1 MKQLALAARRLK
13 KSDNAFQPLSLGFSH
28 EKRTTFDG
36 GALVRARV
44 RFRTEAGY
52 PVAWLDDLHKLH
64 HHLRGGGEQQGAWQL
79 PGGAP
84 YASSTSMHAYVGG
97 VKIWR
102 VEGDK
107 LRIRLYGRRSL
118 LEAPRA
124 YAVYAEV
131 AVADAT
137 RWDPKAWQLLGPSQ
151 HHVTFKGLL
160 KGVFPMILA
169 RLLDRPL
176 VAHRVAHYPLVAQT
190 PEDDAVRAEWAKET
204 VAVYTE

>member
-1 MKQLALAARRLK
+1 VGGSK
-13 KSDNAFQPLSLGFSH
+13 KPDHAFQPLSLGFSH
-28 EKRTTFDG
+28 EKRTTFDA

-44 RFRTEAGY
+44 RFRAEGGS

-64 HHLRGGGEQQGAWQL
+64 CNLRGGGEQQGAWQL

-84 YASSTSMHAYVGG
+84 YATSASMHEYVGG
-97 VKIWR
+97 VKIR
-102 VEGDK
+102 RIEGDRF
-107 LRIRLYGRRSL
+107 RIRLYGQRSL
-118 LEAPRA
+118 IEEPRV

-131 AVADAT
+131 PVANAT
-137 RWDPKAWQLLGPSQ
+137 RWDPEAWQILGPSQ
-151 HHVTFKGLL
+151 HHITFKGLL

-176 VAHRVAHYPLVAQT
+176 VTDRAVCYPLVAQT

>member
-1 MKQLALAARRLK
+1 
-13 KSDNAFQPLSLGFSH
+13 
-28 EKRTTFDG
+28 
-36 GALVRARV
+36 
-44 RFRTEAGY
+44 
-52 PVAWLDDLHKLH
+52 
-64 HHLRGGGEQQGAWQL
+64 
-79 PGGAP
+79 
-84 YASSTSMHAYVGG
+84 MHAYVGG

-102 VEGDK
+102 IEGDK

-118 LEAPRA
+118 LEAPHA

-131 AVADAT
+131 PVADAT
-137 RWDPKAWQLLGPSQ
+137 RWDPKAWQILGPSQ

>member
-1 MKQLALAARRLK
+1 M
-13 KSDNAFQPLSLGFSH
+13 
-28 EKRTTFDG
+28 
-36 GALVRARV
+36 RARV

-52 PVAWLDDLHKLH
+52 PVAWLDDLHKRH

-79 PGGAP
+79 PGAAP

-102 VEGDK
+102 IEGDK

-131 AVADAT
+131 PVASP
-137 RWDPKAWQLLGPSQ
+137 RVIIYERG
-151 HHVTFKGLL
+151 
-160 KGVFPMILA
+160 
-169 RLLDRPL
+169 DR
-176 VAHRVAHYPLVAQT
+176 AQRIA
-190 PEDDAVRAEWAKET
+190 P
-204 VAVYTE
+204 